1 MLRCQ
6 SPLFGGNVFMH
17 SYKMIVIRHDATV
30 NMLWKKFAIKNL
42 KVNSETKSLSQNAVQ
57 NVENKWRKTKTPC
70 FSLWDVFENTS
81 TANIKLY
88 NKKHSKGQGV
98 Y

>member
-1 MLRCQ
+1 
-6 SPLFGGNVFMH
+6 MH

-30 NMLWKKFAIKNL
+30 NMLWKKFAFENL

-88 NKKHSKGQGV
+88 NKKTPEKQGV
-98 Y
+98 FEKKPDGR